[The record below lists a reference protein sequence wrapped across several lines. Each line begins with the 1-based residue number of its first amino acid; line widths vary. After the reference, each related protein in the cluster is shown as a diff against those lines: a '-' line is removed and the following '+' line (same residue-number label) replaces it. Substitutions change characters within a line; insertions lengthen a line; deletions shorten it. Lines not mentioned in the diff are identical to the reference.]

1 MWKKSSAFLTSS
13 NSKKVTTDIATIRLN
28 DLDVEVIHKNIKN
41 VHLSVY
47 PPDGKVKVSAPV
59 SMTTDTIRVFVISK
73 LGWIKKQQ
81 TKLRAQEREAP
92 REYIDRESHF
102 VWGKRYLLK
111 IDEKDAPPAIELKH
125 SRMILSVRPGT
136 SRERK
141 QAILEAWYRENLKQT
156 VPALIKK
163 WQSRMGVQVKRYYMQ
178 RMKTKWGSCSFHSG
192 SIRINTEL
200 AKKPL
205 ACLEYIVVHEMTHLL
220 EPTHNSRFI
229 ALMDQFMPKWRFY
242 RDELNRLPVRHEDWG
257 Y

>member
-1 MWKKSSAFLTSS
+1 MK
-13 NSKKVTTDIATIRLN
+13 LN

-47 PPDGKVKVSAPV
+47 PPDGRVKVSAPV
-59 SMTTDTIRVFVISK
+59 SMAPDTVRVFVISK

-81 TKLRAQEREAP
+81 NKLRAQEREAP

-111 IDEKDAPPAIELKH
+111 LDEKDAPPSVGLKH
-125 SRMILSVRPGT
+125 SKMLLSVRPGT
-136 SRERK
+136 NRERR
-141 QAILEAWYRENLKQT
+141 QAILEAWYRNNLKQSI
-156 VPALIKK
+156 PALIEK
-163 WQSRMGVQVKRYYMQ
+163 WQPRMGVSVQRFYVQ
-178 RMKTKWGSCSFHSG
+178 RMKTKWGSCSIHSG

-200 AKKPL
+200 AKKPP

-220 EPTHNSRFI
+220 ERTHNSRFI

-242 RDELNRLPVRHEDWG
+242 REELNRLPVRHEDWG

>member
-1 MWKKSSAFLTSS
+1 LTSS
-13 NSKKVTTDIATIRLN
+13 NSKKVTTDIATMRLN

-59 SMTTDTIRVFVISK
+59 SMTPDTVRVFVISK

-81 TKLRAQEREAP
+81 TKLRLQEREAP
-92 REYIDRESHF
+92 REYIDRESHY

-111 IDEKDAPPAIELKH
+111 VDEKDAPPAIELKH

-156 VPALIKK
+156 VPALIEK

-178 RMKTKWGSCSFHSG
+178 RMKTKWGSCSFHTG
-192 SIRINTEL
+192 NIRLNTEL